1 MEYIIIT
8 NNSKVYNFYKETNE
22 VLFYQKKDLIDLLE
36 IIREKIYA
44 GHILL
49 SDPILSTLD
58 NLDNPYKSVAISK
71 ADFLGEILIRD
82 DSQKKMID
90 HVTFLSFHL
99 KKLRISQRKNK
110 KRKKKKSDTEEA
122 ELEKYRFIDLNIL
135 TEFIKRLDNF

>member
-36 IIREKIYA
+36 IIKEKIYI
-44 GHILL
+44 GHLLL

-71 ADFLGEILIRD
+71 ADFLGEFFIKD

-90 HVTFLSFHL
+90 SAISIA
-99 KKLRISQRKNK
+99 KKLPFRKII
-110 KRKKKKSDTEEA
+110 SDTEEV

>member
-22 VLFYQKKDLIDLLE
+22 VLFYQKKDLD
-36 IIREKIYA
+36 RKS

-90 HVTFLSFHL
+90 SAIKIA
-99 KKLRISQRKNK
+99 KKLPFRKII
-110 KRKKKKSDTEEA
+110 SDTEEA

>member
-1 MEYIIIT
+1 MEYTIIT

-36 IIREKIYA
+36 IIKEKIYK

-49 SDPILSTLD
+49 SDPILSILD

-71 ADFLGEILIRD
+71 ADFLGKIFIND
-82 DSQKKMID
+82 DSQKNMINS
-90 HVTFLSFHL
+90 TIKIA
-99 KKLRISQRKNK
+99 KKLPFRKIIL
-110 KRKKKKSDTEEA
+110 DIEEC